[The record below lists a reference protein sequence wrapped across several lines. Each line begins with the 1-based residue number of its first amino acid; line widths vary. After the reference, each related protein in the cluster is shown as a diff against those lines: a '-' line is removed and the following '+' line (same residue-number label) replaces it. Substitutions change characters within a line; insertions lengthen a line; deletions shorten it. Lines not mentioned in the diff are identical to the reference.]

1 MLKPK
6 SDRSL
11 RNVVAAAQ
19 WFVSL
24 SRHVTEMQG
33 ICVQIRNFQFYE
45 DIRVSADA
53 ATVDV
58 LSVQL
63 AATHEGNKV
72 SDTRQTQDVSL

>member
-1 MLKPK
+1 
-6 SDRSL
+6 
-11 RNVVAAAQ
+11 
-19 WFVSL
+19 
-24 SRHVTEMQG
+24 MQG